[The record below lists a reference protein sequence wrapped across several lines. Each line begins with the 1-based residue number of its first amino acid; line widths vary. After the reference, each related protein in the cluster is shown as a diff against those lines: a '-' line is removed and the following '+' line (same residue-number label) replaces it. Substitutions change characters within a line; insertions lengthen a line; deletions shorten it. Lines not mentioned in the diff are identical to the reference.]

1 MTTILTE
8 FVNSVRRG
16 AGLIALLSVMLLSA
30 LIAVV
35 WAPAP
40 IAERLVRDNI
50 HAQAELWKRQVIL
63 QLDNAEYSFV
73 NSQVSD
79 HDQRFL
85 HLLVQATDVY
95 RFHLFNGLGRVFWST
110 DGAKIG
116 YVEEGEYFRQYVASG
131 QVFYK
136 TEEKAAWEVA
146 ATSTSGPDHDTHA
159 DHGTETPIAPA
170 HDPAQPTTAGHDG
183 HTDDAHD
190 DPASGLGHSLG
201 YSLGHGDDADHAH
214 SGTEH
219 SKPQSIASPTP
230 NYLSQ
235 GASSDIRHVAEIYV
249 PFMHNGHFDG
259 AVEFYTD
266 VTDMRASVINRAR
279 LLLSVIVGAVLI
291 TMLTA
296 GWLLHRNNARH
307 VAQLNRRN
315 TKEREIIDQQ
325 LRLAREVQLLG
336 ELNEWLQSSHSL
348 EELFQMVARFMTHIL
363 PNAEGSVYVYSNS
376 RDVLDGSAKW
386 NGGTVKP
393 HIHPE
398 GCWGLRRGRTYEFGA
413 SEVDFTC
420 DHAEPHDGRPYYCF
434 PILAHGETV
443 GSMHLRAAAGHEQA
457 FRCNKKLARMCAEQ
471 ISMAIANVRM
481 RDQLQDQS
489 VRDPLTGLFNRRHM
503 TECLRK
509 AINNSQN
516 TGVPLSLIAVDV
528 DHFKKFN
535 DNHGHDAGDMILRA
549 VGTAL
554 EKACDGDQVACRM
567 GGEEFTLI
575 LPGVKND
582 DVLRKAEHLRKAVEA
597 ISLRYG
603 EKTLPTVTI
612 SLGVAHYPQHGT
624 LPQELMRGAD
634 EALYVAKAKG
644 RNQVQMANTVTPSPR
659 DPSAQAS
666 EEDTSV
672 AELNTAP
679 SAQMPDPLSGALAET
694 LPETLTEA
702 WDKDLAADRTSVAEG
717 SGSED
722 ETEPAAKD
730 QKEGSKSGNVA
741 AR

>member
-50 HAQAELWKRQVIL
+50 HAQAELWKRQVVL
-63 QLDNAEYSFV
+63 QLDDAEYSFV

-95 RFHLFNGLGRVFWST
+95 RFHLFNEQGEVFWST

-116 YVEEGEYFRQYVASG
+116 YMEEGEYFHNNVAKG
-131 QVFYK
+131 QVYYK
-136 TEEKAAWEVA
+136 TEEKAAWKVA
-146 ATSTSGPDHDTHA
+146 ASSASGQALDTPS
-159 DHGTETPIAPA
+159 DHGTETPIAPP
-170 HDPAQPTTAGHDG
+170 HDPSQLITGENGPHASVDHDDHSAGLGGSGAPVSADSGTAQAQPPS
-183 HTDDAHD
+183 
-190 DPASGLGHSLG
+190 PAPSF
-201 YSLGHGDDADHAH
+201 
-214 SGTEH
+214 
-219 SKPQSIASPTP
+219 PT
-230 NYLSQ
+230 YLSQ
-235 GASSDIRHVAEIYV
+235 GASSDLRHVAEIYV

-259 AVEFYTD
+259 AIEFYTD
-266 VTDMRASVINRAR
+266 VTDMRASIMNRAR
-279 LLLSVIVGAVLI
+279 LLLSVIVGAVLV
-291 TMLTA
+291 TMLSA

-325 LRLAREVQLLG
+325 LQLAREVQLLG

-363 PNAEGSVYVYSNS
+363 PNAEGSLYVYSNS

-398 GCWGLRRGRTYEFGA
+398 ECWGLRRGRTYEFGA

-420 DHAEPHDGRPYYCF
+420 NHAEPHDGRPYYCF

-443 GSMHLRAAAGHEQA
+443 GLMHLRAAAAHERT
-457 FRCNKKLARMCAEQ
+457 FRSNKKLARMCAEQ

-554 EKACDGDQVACRM
+554 EKTCDGDQVACRM

-575 LPGVKND
+575 LPAVKND

-672 AELNTAP
+672 AEINTAP
-679 SAQMPDPLSGALAET
+679 SAQMPDPLSGALEET

-702 WDKDLAADRTSVAEG
+702 WDKDLAADRASVAER

-722 ETEPAAKD
+722 ETEPAATD
-730 QKEGSKSGNVA
+730 QKEGSKTGNVA